1 MEIKITKE
9 DIETYILNYE
19 DEGEVDVDTIWND
32 LKEIYTITTKPEEYV
47 VKELLSHTI
56 HKMNHKRKL
65 VQRRKEQLK
74 QLKKLVLPEQRS
86 KEWYEMRK
94 DKLTASS
101 IASAIGHCHF
111 QSRDELIL
119 SKIEEKPFEPNP
131 ITEWGVKYE
140 DIAIKFYEELYNVK
154 VLDFG
159 LIPHP
164 KFDAFGASPDGIC
177 DDTGNDEYVARMVEI
192 KCPPKRK
199 FTKTVPPH
207 YGMQVQGQLEVCD
220 LDECDFFQVKIE
232 EYEDYEE
239 YSKDNFIN
247 ESSFTNSWGRT
258 SLNFPKGCTITYIK
272 ANETKMNYL
281 YPKLNLSD
289 SMYSVW
295 IQENK
300 TMLEKKGHK
309 FVEAKWW
316 KITRYECSLV
326 KRDHNWWIESIDKIL
341 SFYKDLL
348 YYRNDQDALQVLK
361 NRIQDSKKR
370 KKKVEVQPMNEF
382 QLISDNEDD

>member
-1 MEIKITKE
+1 MDIKINKN
-9 DIETYILNYE
+9 DIETFILNYE
-19 DEGEVDVDTIWND
+19 GERNFDNICNELHNIYVSITDVDDYVI
-32 LKEIYTITTKPEEYV
+32 KEIVTY
-47 VKELLSHTI
+47 TI
-56 HKMNHKRKL
+56 HKMNEKERLIRK
-65 VQRRKEQLK
+65 RKEQLK
-74 QLKKLVLPEQRS
+74 QLKKLTLPEQRS

-101 IASAIGHCHF
+101 LASAIGHCHF

-140 DIAIKFYEELYNVK
+140 DIAIMFYEELYHVK

-164 KFDAFGASPDGIC
+164 TFGAFGASPDGIC
-177 DDTGNDEYVARMVEI
+177 DDTGNDEYLSRMVEI

-207 YGMQVQGQLEVCD
+207 YGMQVQGQLEVCG

-232 EYEDYEE
+232 EYDNYEE
-239 YSKDNFIN
+239 YTKDNFENDDIIQN
-247 ESSFTNSWGRT
+247 GRT
-258 SLNFPKGCTITYIK
+258 SLNYPKGVTLSYKKNGEDKLT
-272 ANETKMNYL
+272 YL
-281 YPKLNLSD
+281 YPKLNLSNEE
-289 SMYSVW
+289 YQTW

-300 TMLEKKGHK
+300 TTVENEGHK

-316 KITRYECSLV
+316 FISRYECTLV
-326 KRDHNWWIESIDKIL
+326 KKDHSWWIESIDKIL

-348 YYRNDQDALQVLK
+348 HYRNDLNALQTLK
-361 NRIQDSKKR
+361 DRIIESKKR
-370 KKKVEVQPMNEF
+370 KKKVEIQPMNDF
-382 QLISDNEDD
+382 QLISEDED

>member
-1 MEIKITKE
+1 MDIKIHKN
-9 DIETYILNYE
+9 DIETFILNYE
-19 DEGEVDVDTIWND
+19 GERNFDNICNELYNIYVSITDVDDYVI
-32 LKEIYTITTKPEEYV
+32 KEIVTY
-47 VKELLSHTI
+47 TI
-56 HKMNHKRKL
+56 HKMNEKERLIRK
-65 VQRRKEQLK
+65 RKEQLK
-74 QLKKLVLPEQRS
+74 QLKKLTLPEQRS

-101 IASAIGHCHF
+101 LASAIGHCHF

-140 DIAIKFYEELYNVK
+140 DIAIMFYEELYHVK

-164 KFDAFGASPDGIC
+164 SFDAFGASPDGIC
-177 DDTGNDEYVARMVEI
+177 DDTGNAEYVARMVEI

-207 YGMQVQGQLEVCD
+207 YGMQVQGQLEVCG

-232 EYEDYEE
+232 EYDNYEE
-239 YSKDNFIN
+239 YTKDNFENDDIIQN
-247 ESSFTNSWGRT
+247 GRT
-258 SLNFPKGCTITYIK
+258 SLNYPKGVTLSYKKNGEDKLT
-272 ANETKMNYL
+272 YL
-281 YPKLNLSD
+281 YPKLNLSNEE
-289 SMYSVW
+289 YQTW

-300 TMLEKKGHK
+300 TTVENEGHK

-316 KITRYECSLV
+316 FISRYECTLV
-326 KRDHNWWIESIDKIL
+326 KKDHSWWIESIDKIL

-348 YYRNDQDALQVLK
+348 HYRNDLNALQALK
-361 NRIQDSKKR
+361 DRIIESKKR
-370 KKKVEVQPMNEF
+370 KKKVEIQPMNDF
-382 QLISDNEDD
+382 QLISEDEDESN

>member
-1 MEIKITKE
+1 MDIKINKN
-9 DIETYILNYE
+9 DIETFILNYE
-19 DEGEVDVDTIWND
+19 GERNFDNICNELHNIYVSITDVDEYVI
-32 LKEIYTITTKPEEYV
+32 KEIVTY
-47 VKELLSHTI
+47 TI
-56 HKMNHKRKL
+56 HKMNEKERLIRK
-65 VQRRKEQLK
+65 RKEQLK
-74 QLKKLVLPEQRS
+74 QLKKLTLPEQRS

-101 IASAIGHCHF
+101 LASAIGHCHF

-140 DIAIKFYEELYNVK
+140 DIAIMFYEELYHVK

-164 KFDAFGASPDGIC
+164 TFGAFGASPDGIC

-207 YGMQVQGQLEVCD
+207 YGMQVQGQLEVCG

-232 EYEDYEE
+232 EYDNYEE
-239 YSKDNFIN
+239 YTKDNFENDDIIQN
-247 ESSFTNSWGRT
+247 GRT
-258 SLNFPKGCTITYIK
+258 SLNYPKGVTLSYKKNGEDKLT
-272 ANETKMNYL
+272 YL
-281 YPKLNLSD
+281 YPKLNLSNEE
-289 SMYSVW
+289 YQTW

-300 TMLEKKGHK
+300 TTVENEGHK

-316 KITRYECSLV
+316 FISRYECTLV
-326 KRDHNWWIESIDKIL
+326 KKDHSWWIESIDKIL

-348 YYRNDQDALQVLK
+348 HYRNDLNALQTLK
-361 NRIQDSKKR
+361 DRIIESKKR
-370 KKKVEVQPMNEF
+370 KKKVEIQPMNDF
-382 QLISDNEDD
+382 QLISEDED

>member
-1 MEIKITKE
+1 MDIKINKN
-9 DIETYILNYE
+9 DIETFILNYE
-19 DEGEVDVDTIWND
+19 GERNFDNICNGLHNIYVSITDVDEYVI
-32 LKEIYTITTKPEEYV
+32 KEIVTY
-47 VKELLSHTI
+47 TI
-56 HKMNHKRKL
+56 HKMNEKERLIRK
-65 VQRRKEQLK
+65 RKEQLK
-74 QLKKLVLPEQRS
+74 QLKKLTLPEQRS

-101 IASAIGHCHF
+101 LASAIGHCHF

-140 DIAIKFYEELYNVK
+140 DIAIMFYEELYHVK

-164 KFDAFGASPDGIC
+164 TFGAFGASPDGIC

-207 YGMQVQGQLEVCD
+207 YGMQVQGQLEVCG

-232 EYEDYEE
+232 EYDNYEE
-239 YSKDNFIN
+239 YTKDNFENDDIIQN
-247 ESSFTNSWGRT
+247 GRT
-258 SLNFPKGCTITYIK
+258 SLNYPKGVTLSYKKNGEDKLT
-272 ANETKMNYL
+272 YL
-281 YPKLNLSD
+281 YPKLNLSNEE
-289 SMYSVW
+289 YQTW

-300 TMLEKKGHK
+300 TTVENEGHK

-316 KITRYECSLV
+316 FISRYECTLV
-326 KRDHNWWIESIDKIL
+326 KKDHSWWIESIDKIL

-348 YYRNDQDALQVLK
+348 HYRNDLNALQTLK
-361 NRIQDSKKR
+361 DRIIESKKR
-370 KKKVEVQPMNEF
+370 KKKVEIQPMNDF
-382 QLISDNEDD
+382 QLISEDEDED

>member
-1 MEIKITKE
+1 MDIKINKN
-9 DIETYILNYE
+9 DIETFILNYE
-19 DEGEVDVDTIWND
+19 GERNFDNICNELHNIYVSITDVDDYVI
-32 LKEIYTITTKPEEYV
+32 KEIVTY
-47 VKELLSHTI
+47 TI
-56 HKMNHKRKL
+56 HKMNEKERLIRK
-65 VQRRKEQLK
+65 RKEQLK
-74 QLKKLVLPEQRS
+74 QLKKLTLPEQRS

-101 IASAIGHCHF
+101 LASAIGHCHF

-140 DIAIKFYEELYNVK
+140 DIAIMFYEELYHVK

-164 KFDAFGASPDGIC
+164 TFGAFGASPDGIC

-207 YGMQVQGQLEVCD
+207 YGMQVQGQLEVCG

-232 EYEDYEE
+232 EYDNYEE
-239 YSKDNFIN
+239 YTKDNFENDDIIQN
-247 ESSFTNSWGRT
+247 GRT
-258 SLNFPKGCTITYIK
+258 SLNYPKGVTLSYKKNGEDKLT
-272 ANETKMNYL
+272 YL
-281 YPKLNLSD
+281 YPKLNLSNEE
-289 SMYSVW
+289 YQTW

-300 TMLEKKGHK
+300 TTVENEGHK

-316 KITRYECSLV
+316 FISRYECTLV
-326 KRDHNWWIESIDKIL
+326 KKDHSWWIESIDKIL

-348 YYRNDQDALQVLK
+348 HYRNDLNALQTLK
-361 NRIQDSKKR
+361 DRIIESKKR
-370 KKKVEVQPMNEF
+370 KKKVEIQPMNDF
-382 QLISDNEDD
+382 QLISEDED